1 MAVSNPAGTVGLFF
15 SVAAVQAKFA
25 TKSSCGD
32 LLPAAGELV
41 CAALG
46 TGGTGAE
53 GGDWEY
59 GGERAAFWDCQTMAG
74 RSLKKD

>member
-1 MAVSNPAGTVGLFF
+1 MAVSNPAGTARSFF

-25 TKSSCGD
+25 MKSSCGD
-32 LLPAAGELV
+32 LLMVAGGLV
-41 CAALG
+41 CAVLG

-53 GGDWEY
+53 GDWEY